1 MYKILVGFVV
11 MAGALLA
18 ACGPGAS
25 APAQPTT
32 QKPIDVQ
39 VTLTEFQVESSL
51 KDFKANTPY
60 HFIVTNK
67 GTVNHD
73 FAISPPVMAG
83 MTMSTEDMH
92 KQSLA
97 VIEADDFPPG
107 TTKTVD
113 VTFTKPTSSA
123 PLEIACHTAGHHEAG
138 MFMPITVTQ

>member
-1 MYKILVGFVV
+1 MYKILAWLIFA
-11 MAGALLA
+11 AGTLLA
-18 ACGPGAS
+18 ACGPAAS
-25 APAQPTT
+25 VPTQPTV

-39 VTLTEFQVESSL
+39 VSMSEFQVESSM
-51 KDFKANTPY
+51 KEFKMNTPY
-60 HFIVTNK
+60 RFIVTNK

-83 MTMSTEDMH
+83 MTMSVEDMH

-97 VIEADDFPPG
+97 VIEANDFPPG

-123 PLEIACHTAGHHEAG
+123 PLEFACHTAGHHEAG
-138 MFMPITVTQ
+138 MFMPITVMQ